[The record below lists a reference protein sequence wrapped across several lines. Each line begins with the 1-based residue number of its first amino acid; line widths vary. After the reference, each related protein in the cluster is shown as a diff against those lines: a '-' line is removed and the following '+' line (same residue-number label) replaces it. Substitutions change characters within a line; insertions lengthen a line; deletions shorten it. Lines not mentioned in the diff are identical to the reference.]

1 MQSLAAEVVALE
13 EKVLHVRSQEIQLE
27 KETGR

>member
-13 EKVLHVRSQEIQLE
+13 EKVLHVRSRESQLE
-27 KETGR
+27 KETAR